1 MTTKTSKRI
10 TFLTPTPPDI
20 SAFGVRALSA
30 WLKQKGYHVT
40 CIFLPGGIENLRH
53 SGTYTYHYSDH
64 VLKDILDIV
73 AESDIAAFSFFSQY
87 RDRALQ
93 LTQAIKEKLGI
104 FTIWGGIHSE
114 VYPEDGLTHA
124 DAVCISEGEIVLEQ
138 LLELD
143 DLKHLDTIAIPGLLT
158 RQHPRSTDTL
168 PCMENL
174 DALPWVDMGPDDHFL
189 LDPIKDQIVPMTVDR
204 MKKALPL
211 MPGPNHSAVKVFRL
225 MTSRGCPHHCTYCAN
240 HIKAKLY
247 PGKHYLRFRSP
258 EHVIGEI
265 KNIIEIYP
273 FIESIHF
280 FDDVFTAMNPPDLKL
295 LCHRMK
301 TEIKLPWYAQV
312 SPSILTREQLEM
324 FIDSG
329 LVFIEMGIQTGSS
342 RIRTMYRRPETNETI
357 LRSADLIHEYKDKLL
372 KPHYHVILDN
382 PWETRDDVRD
392 TLDLLTRIPGKFML
406 CLASLT
412 FYPGTELADAA
423 VKEGFLT
430 DIEKQVY
437 RKPFFVPKG
446 RYLNYLIY
454 LTDITWIPRG
464 LIRFL
469 GNKPA
474 IVLDRPFFD
483 PFFDLCRRITDKLR
497 LIGKGLSAL
506 TKGQWHRIR
515 NYFRRI
521 R

>member
-1 MTTKTSKRI
+1 MTGTPPRRI

-30 WLKQKGYHVT
+30 WLKRKGHKVT

-73 AESDIAAFSFFSQY
+73 AGSDIAAFSFFSQY

-93 LTQAIKEKLGI
+93 LTQTIKDKLSI
-104 FTIWGGIHSE
+104 FTVWGGIHAE
-114 VYPEDGLTHA
+114 VSPKDGLAHA
-124 DAVCISEGEIVLEQ
+124 DAVCISEGETVLEQ
-138 LLELD
+138 LLELT
-143 DLKHLDTIAIPGLLT
+143 DTNNFHQADIPGLLT
-158 RQHPRSTDTL
+158 RCNPNSSKPL

-174 DALPWVDMGPDDHFL
+174 DDLPWMDMGPDDHFL
-189 LDPIKDQIVPMTVDR
+189 LDPIKDQIVPMTVDQ
-204 MKKALPL
+204 MKKVLPL

-247 PGKHYLRFRSP
+247 PGSHYLRFRSP
-258 EHVIGEI
+258 DHVIGEI
-265 KNIIEIYP
+265 KNVIGAYP
-273 FIESIHF
+273 FIEGIHF
-280 FDDVFTAMNPPDLKL
+280 FDDVFTAMNPSDLKL

-301 TEIKLPWYAQV
+301 TEVKLPWYAQV
-312 SPSILTREQLEM
+312 SPSILTRNQLEM

-342 RIRTMYRRPETNETI
+342 RIREMYRRPETNEII
-357 LRSADLIHEYKDKLL
+357 LRSADLIYEYRDELL

-382 PWETRDDVRD
+382 PWETRNDVRD

-412 FYPGTELADAA
+412 FYPGTELANAA
-423 VKEGFLT
+423 VKDGYLT

-454 LTDITWIPRG
+454 ITDITWIPRG

-469 GNKPA
+469 GDKPA
-474 IVLDRPFFD
+474 VLLDTPFFG

-497 LIGKGLSAL
+497 LIGKGINAL

-515 NYFRRI
+515 NYFQRI

>member
-1 MTTKTSKRI
+1 
-10 TFLTPTPPDI
+10 
-20 SAFGVRALSA
+20 
-30 WLKQKGYHVT
+30 
-40 CIFLPGGIENLRH
+40 
-53 SGTYTYHYSDH
+53 
-64 VLKDILDIV
+64 
-73 AESDIAAFSFFSQY
+73 
-87 RDRALQ
+87 
-93 LTQAIKEKLGI
+93 
-104 FTIWGGIHSE
+104 
-114 VYPEDGLTHA
+114 
-124 DAVCISEGEIVLEQ
+124 
-138 LLELD
+138 
-143 DLKHLDTIAIPGLLT
+143 
-158 RQHPRSTDTL
+158 
-168 PCMENL
+168 
-174 DALPWVDMGPDDHFL
+174 
-189 LDPIKDQIVPMTVDR
+189 
-204 MKKALPL
+204 
-211 MPGPNHSAVKVFRL
+211 
-225 MTSRGCPHHCTYCAN
+225 
-240 HIKAKLY
+240 
-247 PGKHYLRFRSP
+247 
-258 EHVIGEI
+258 
-265 KNIIEIYP
+265 
-273 FIESIHF
+273 
-280 FDDVFTAMNPPDLKL
+280 
-295 LCHRMK
+295 
-301 TEIKLPWYAQV
+301 
-312 SPSILTREQLEM
+312 
-324 FIDSG
+324 
-329 LVFIEMGIQTGSS
+329 
-342 RIRTMYRRPETNETI
+342 MYRRPETNETI
-357 LRSADLIHEYKDKLL
+357 LRSANLIHEYKDKLL

-392 TLDLLTRIPGKFML
+392 TIDLLTRIPGKFML

-483 PFFDLCRRITDKLR
+483 PFFDLCRRITNKLR